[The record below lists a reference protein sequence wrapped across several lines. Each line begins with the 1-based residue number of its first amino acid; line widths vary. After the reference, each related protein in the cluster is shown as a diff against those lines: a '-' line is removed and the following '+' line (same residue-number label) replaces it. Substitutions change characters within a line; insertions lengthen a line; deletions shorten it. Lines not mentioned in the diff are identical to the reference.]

1 MAPLG
6 QGRGI
11 RLPGGPDC
19 SWAWRKMSCNGSWAL
34 LVSASF
40 CQGSA
45 SLRCKIYITLLQEPR
60 SDAPGSSTQQR
71 GGETCDAVFAVSFPS
86 FSQKQGD
93 VVCNTHQQTTC
104 LTLWLDPE
112 LESKY
117 GKCYWLC
124 CVKKGAG
131 WVFAREVSPAL
142 PAGKQRVCVQWVTPR
157 LRLGCGLKERSLH
170 KMKWF
175 TTASYVLHIG
185 ARGAHGAES
194 RNGSICSAIKDA
206 ELPLPTATTAWQSGN
221 SQFQPLFPPQA
232 ELSCKAWSILKQSC
246 FFNKE
251 KKMWKC
257 ELFSYWKRRRLLVV
271 SPGFLANRAVQ
282 NKCNFQERKLKSR
295 AVKHSTAVFSPS
307 LRQLLWGPKKKSLC
321 APVGFPRLRG
331 HFSRQDLHISS
342 SLSTCPARLPVRLC
356 R

>member
-1 MAPLG
+1 
-6 QGRGI
+6 
-11 RLPGGPDC
+11 
-19 SWAWRKMSCNGSWAL
+19 
-34 LVSASF
+34 
-40 CQGSA
+40 
-45 SLRCKIYITLLQEPR
+45 
-60 SDAPGSSTQQR
+60 
-71 GGETCDAVFAVSFPS
+71 
-86 FSQKQGD
+86 
-93 VVCNTHQQTTC
+93 
-104 LTLWLDPE
+104 
-112 LESKY
+112 
-117 GKCYWLC
+117 
-124 CVKKGAG
+124 
-131 WVFAREVSPAL
+131 
-142 PAGKQRVCVQWVTPR
+142 
-157 LRLGCGLKERSLH
+157 
-170 KMKWF
+170 MKWF
-175 TTASYVLHIG
+175 TTASYVLQIG

-206 ELPLPTATTAWQSGN
+206 ELPLPTATTAWRSGN

-232 ELSCKAWSILKQSC
+232 ELSCKAWSILKQSF

-356 R
+356 Q